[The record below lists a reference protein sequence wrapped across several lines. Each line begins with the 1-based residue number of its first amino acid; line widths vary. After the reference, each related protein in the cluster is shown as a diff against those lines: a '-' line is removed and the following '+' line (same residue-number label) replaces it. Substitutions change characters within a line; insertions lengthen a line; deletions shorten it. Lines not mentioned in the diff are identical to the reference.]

1 MFDEE
6 KTMIGRGRD
15 AIDMIVDENS
25 FSEGRVGKFSL
36 DPEY

>member
-15 AIDMIVDENS
+15 ANDMIVDENS
-25 FSEGRVGKFSL
+25 FSEGRDGKFSI
-36 DPEY
+36 DPK